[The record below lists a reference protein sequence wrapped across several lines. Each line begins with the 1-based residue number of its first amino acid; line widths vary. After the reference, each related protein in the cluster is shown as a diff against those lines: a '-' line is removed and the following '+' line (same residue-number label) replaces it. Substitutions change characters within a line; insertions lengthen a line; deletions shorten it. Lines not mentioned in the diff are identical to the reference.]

1 MRTTFELK
9 LPVKYYD
16 QDIII
21 FGNLYQALHDQEKI
35 ALLLLSAKIEPSHT
49 EQIFKTTNVPESCLC
64 SDVRQFHRKTSY
76 NVDNNE
82 GFRKCR
88 RFVHTQCLNV

>member
-21 FGNLYQALHDQEKI
+21 FGNLNQALHDQEKI

-49 EQIFKTTNVPESCLC
+49 E
-64 SDVRQFHRKTSY
+64 
-76 NVDNNE
+76 
-82 GFRKCR
+82 
-88 RFVHTQCLNV
+88 

>member
-1 MRTTFELK
+1 MVHHILHHIIKEQDILRTSSTMRTTFELK

-49 EQIFKTTNVPESCLC
+49 E
-64 SDVRQFHRKTSY
+64 
-76 NVDNNE
+76 
-82 GFRKCR
+82 
-88 RFVHTQCLNV
+88 

>member
-1 MRTTFELK
+1 MSFTSHYQRTRYSSDEFDNEDNIELK

-16 QDIII
+16 QDIIF

-49 EQIFKTTNVPESCLC
+49 E
-64 SDVRQFHRKTSY
+64 
-76 NVDNNE
+76 
-82 GFRKCR
+82 
-88 RFVHTQCLNV
+88 

>member
-21 FGNLYQALHDQEKI
+21 FGNLNQALHDQEKI
-35 ALLLLSAKIEPSHT
+35 ALFLLSAKIEPSHT
-49 EQIFKTTNVPESCLC
+49 E
-64 SDVRQFHRKTSY
+64 
-76 NVDNNE
+76 
-82 GFRKCR
+82 
-88 RFVHTQCLNV
+88 

>member
-64 SDVRQFHRKTSY
+64 SDVRQFHRKRPIMLITMKVSA
-76 NVDNNE
+76 NVA
-82 GFRKCR
+82 GLCIP
-88 RFVHTQCLNV
+88 NV